1 MRYLIIILIF
11 SVNIYSQEL
20 VEKDSL
26 WTKRGNVTVLLNQTG
41 FSDWVGGGTN
51 NFSATIKFDY
61 EWEYKDKGWDWL
73 TNVESAFGIAKYK
86 NAPFARK
93 IDDRILIQSIVGKEF
108 TRNLS
113 FSAFFNFT
121 SQIGNGY
128 KYKKDSENNEI
139 RELTTRIFSPAY
151 FQIGSGFLW
160 KKDEKLWVNYS
171 PIASRLILVSKKFTD
186 DLLENETYFGVSQN
200 KSSRYE
206 LGANLTFH
214 SEGKL
219 LENVNYKQDLKLFSN
234 YIEEASNIDLDYL
247 AQIEINVNPLLTT
260 QLIFQLIYDDNAV
273 SRLQVREVFGVGVQL
288 KPVSYTHL
296 TLPTTPY
303 V

>member
-1 MRYLIIILIF
+1 MRYLIIILIT
-11 SVNIYSQEL
+11 SVNIYSQEI

-26 WTKRGNVTVLLNQTG
+26 WTKRGNVTLLLNQTG

-51 NFSATIKFDY
+51 NFSGTIKFDY
-61 EWEYKDKGWDWL
+61 EWEYKNRGWDWL
-73 TNVESAFGIAKYK
+73 SNVESAFGLAKYK

-128 KYKKDSENNEI
+128 KYKKDDDNNEI

-186 DLLENETYFGVSQN
+186 GLSENDTYFGVSPN

-214 SEGKL
+214 SEGSL

-234 YIEEASNIDLDYL
+234 YLEDASNIDLDYL
-247 AQIEINVNPLLTT
+247 AQIEINVNPLLST
-260 QLIFQLIYDDNAV
+260 QLIFQLIYDDNTV

-288 KPVSYTHL
+288 KL
-296 TLPTTPY
+296 N
-303 V
+303 

>member
-1 MRYLIIILIF
+1 MRYLIIILIT
-11 SVNIYSQEL
+11 SVNIYSQEI

-51 NFSATIKFDY
+51 NFSGTIKFDY
-61 EWEYKDKGWDWL
+61 EWEYRNKGWDWL
-73 TNVESAFGIAKYK
+73 SNVESAFGLAKYK

-128 KYKKDSENNEI
+128 KYKKDDDNNEI

-186 DLLENETYFGVSQN
+186 GLSENESYFGVSPN

-214 SEGKL
+214 SEGSL

-234 YIEEASNIDLDYL
+234 YLEDASNIDLDYL
-247 AQIEINVNPLLTT
+247 AQIEINVNPLLST

-273 SRLQVREVFGVGVQL
+273 TRLQVREVFGVGVQL
-288 KPVSYTHL
+288 KL
-296 TLPTTPY
+296 N
-303 V
+303 

>member
-11 SVNIYSQEL
+11 SVNIYSQEI

-73 TNVESAFGIAKYK
+73 SNVESAFGIAKYK

-160 KKDEKLWVNYS
+160 KKDEKIWVNYS

-186 DLLENETYFGVSQN
+186 DLLENETYFGVC
-200 KSSRYE
+200 
-206 LGANLTFH
+206 
-214 SEGKL
+214 L
-219 LENVNYKQDLKLFSN
+219 L
-234 YIEEASNIDLDYL
+234 
-247 AQIEINVNPLLTT
+247 
-260 QLIFQLIYDDNAV
+260 
-273 SRLQVREVFGVGVQL
+273 
-288 KPVSYTHL
+288 YTS
-296 TLPTTPY
+296 PSPRD
-303 V
+303 

>member
-1 MRYLIIILIF
+1 MKQYFLLFFLIF
-11 SVNIYSQEL
+11 STYTFSQQESK
-20 VEKDSL
+20 KDSL
-26 WTKRGNVTVLLNQTG
+26 WSTRGNVAILLNQTG

-51 NFSATIKFDY
+51 NFSGTLKFDY
-61 EWEYKDKGWDWL
+61 EWEYRDKGWDWL
-73 TNVESAFGIAKYK
+73 TNVESAYGLAKYK

-108 TRNLS
+108 TKNLS

-128 KYKKDSENNEI
+128 KYKKDSNNNEI
-139 RELTTRIFSPAY
+139 RELTTSIFSPAY
-151 FQIGSGFLW
+151 FQLGSGFLW

-171 PIASRLILVSKKFTD
+171 PIATRLILVSKKFTQ
-186 DLLENETYFGVSQN
+186 DLTGNDTYFGVLPN

-214 SEGKL
+214 SEGDL
-219 LENVNYKQDLKLFSN
+219 LENIKYKQDLKLFSN
-234 YIEEASNIDLDYL
+234 YLEEASNIDLDYL
-247 AQIEINVNPLLTT
+247 LQIEVDINPFLST
-260 QLIFQLIYDDNAV
+260 QLIFQLIYDDNAI

-288 KPVSYTHL
+288 KL
-296 TLPTTPY
+296 D
-303 V
+303 

>member
-1 MRYLIIILIF
+1 MRYLIIILIT
-11 SVNIYSQEL
+11 SVNIYSQEI

-26 WTKRGNVTVLLNQTG
+26 WTKRGNITVLLNQTG

-51 NFSATIKFDY
+51 NFSATLKFDY
-61 EWEYKDKGWDWL
+61 EWEYRDKGWDWL
-73 TNVESAFGIAKYK
+73 SNVESAFGLAKYK

-93 IDDRILIQSIVGKEF
+93 IDDRILVQSILGKEF

-128 KYKKDSENNEI
+128 KYKKDDDNNEI

-160 KKDEKLWVNYS
+160 KKNEKLWVNYS
-171 PIASRLILVSKKFTD
+171 PIASRLIIVSKKFTD
-186 DLLENETYFGVSQN
+186 GLLENETYFGVSPN

-214 SEGKL
+214 SEGSL
-219 LENVNYKQDLKLFSN
+219 LENVNYRQDLKLFSN
-234 YIEEASNIDLDYL
+234 YLEDASNIDLDYL
-247 AQIEINVNPLLTT
+247 AQIEINVNPLLST

-288 KPVSYTHL
+288 KL
-296 TLPTTPY
+296 N
-303 V
+303 

>member
-1 MRYLIIILIF
+1 MRYLIIILIT
-11 SVNIYSQEL
+11 SVNIYSQEI

-26 WTKRGNVTVLLNQTG
+26 WTKRGNIAVLLNQTG

-61 EWEYKDKGWDWL
+61 EWEYRDKGWNWL
-73 TNVESAFGIAKYK
+73 SNVESAFGLAKYK

-128 KYKKDSENNEI
+128 KYKKDDNNNEI

-186 DLLENETYFGVSQN
+186 GLLENETYFGVLPN

-214 SEGKL
+214 SEGSL

-234 YIEEASNIDLDYL
+234 YLEDASNIDLDYL
-247 AQIEINVNPLLTT
+247 AQIEINVNPLLST

-288 KPVSYTHL
+288 KIN
-296 TLPTTPY
+296 
-303 V
+303 

>member
-128 KYKKDSENNEI
+128 KYKKDSDNNEI

-288 KPVSYTHL
+288 KL
-296 TLPTTPY
+296 N
-303 V
+303 

>member
-1 MRYLIIILIF
+1 MRYLIIILIT
-11 SVNIYSQEL
+11 SVNIYSQEI

-26 WTKRGNVTVLLNQTG
+26 WTKRGNVAVLLNQTG

-51 NFSATIKFDY
+51 NFSGTIKFDY
-61 EWEYKDKGWDWL
+61 EWEYRNKGWDWL
-73 TNVESAFGIAKYK
+73 SNVESAFGLAKYK

-128 KYKKDSENNEI
+128 KYKKDDDNNEI

-171 PIASRLILVSKKFTD
+171 PIASRLILVSKKFTGG
-186 DLLENETYFGVSQN
+186 LSENESYFGVSPN

-214 SEGKL
+214 SEGSL

-234 YIEEASNIDLDYL
+234 YLEDASNIDLDYL
-247 AQIEINVNPLLTT
+247 AQIEINVNPLLST

-288 KPVSYTHL
+288 KL
-296 TLPTTPY
+296 N
-303 V
+303 

>member
-11 SVNIYSQEL
+11 SVNIYSQEI

-273 SRLQVREVFGVGVQL
+273 SRLQVREAFGVGVQL
-288 KPVSYTHL
+288 KL
-296 TLPTTPY
+296 N
-303 V
+303 

>member
-11 SVNIYSQEL
+11 SVNIYSQEI

-73 TNVESAFGIAKYK
+73 SNVESAFGIAKYK

-160 KKDEKLWVNYS
+160 KKDEKIWVNYS
-171 PIASRLILVSKKFTD
+171 PIASRLILVSKKFTA

-288 KPVSYTHL
+288 KL
-296 TLPTTPY
+296 N
-303 V
+303 

>member
-1 MRYLIIILIF
+1 MRYLIIILIT
-11 SVNIYSQEL
+11 SVNIYSQEI

-26 WTKRGNVTVLLNQTG
+26 WTKRGNIAVLLNQTG

-61 EWEYKDKGWDWL
+61 EWEYRDKGWNWL
-73 TNVESAFGIAKYK
+73 SNVESAFGLAKYK

-128 KYKKDSENNEI
+128 KYKKDDDNNEI

-186 DLLENETYFGVSQN
+186 ALSENDTYFGVSPN

-214 SEGKL
+214 SEGSL

-234 YIEEASNIDLDYL
+234 YLEDASNIDLDYL
-247 AQIEINVNPLLTT
+247 AQIEINVNPLLST

-288 KPVSYTHL
+288 KL
-296 TLPTTPY
+296 N
-303 V
+303 

>member
-1 MRYLIIILIF
+1 MRYFIIILIT
-11 SVNIYSQEL
+11 SVNIYSQEI

-51 NFSATIKFDY
+51 NFSGTIKFDY
-61 EWEYKDKGWDWL
+61 EWEYRNKGWDWL
-73 TNVESAFGIAKYK
+73 SNVESAFGLAKYK

-128 KYKKDSENNEI
+128 KYKKDDDNNEI

-186 DLLENETYFGVSQN
+186 GLSENDTYFGVSPN

-214 SEGKL
+214 SEGSL

-234 YIEEASNIDLDYL
+234 YLEDASNIDLDYL
-247 AQIEINVNPLLTT
+247 AQIEINVNPLLST

-288 KPVSYTHL
+288 KL
-296 TLPTTPY
+296 N
-303 V
+303 

>member
-1 MRYLIIILIF
+1 MRYLIIILIT
-11 SVNIYSQEL
+11 SVNIYSQEI

-26 WTKRGNVTVLLNQTG
+26 WTKRGNVAVLLNQTG

-51 NFSATIKFDY
+51 NFSGTIKFDY
-61 EWEYKDKGWDWL
+61 EWEYRNKGWDWL
-73 TNVESAFGIAKYK
+73 SNVESAFGLAKYK

-128 KYKKDSENNEI
+128 KYKKDDDNNEI

-186 DLLENETYFGVSQN
+186 GLSENESYFGVSPN

-214 SEGKL
+214 SEGSL

-234 YIEEASNIDLDYL
+234 YLEDASNIDLDYL
-247 AQIEINVNPLLTT
+247 AQIEINVNPLLST

-273 SRLQVREVFGVGVQL
+273 TRLQVREVFGVGVQL
-288 KPVSYTHL
+288 KL
-296 TLPTTPY
+296 N
-303 V
+303 

>member
-11 SVNIYSQEL
+11 SVNIYSQEI

-73 TNVESAFGIAKYK
+73 SNVESAFGIAKYK

-128 KYKKDSENNEI
+128 KYKKDSDNNEI

-160 KKDEKLWVNYS
+160 KKDEKIWVNYS

-288 KPVSYTHL
+288 KLGFY
-296 TLPTTPY
+296 
-303 V
+303 

>member
-1 MRYLIIILIF
+1 MKQYFLLFFFIF
-11 SVNIYSQEL
+11 STYTFSQQESK
-20 VEKDSL
+20 KDSL
-26 WTKRGNVTVLLNQTG
+26 WSTRGNVAILLNQTG

-51 NFSATIKFDY
+51 NFSGTLKFDY
-61 EWEYKDKGWDWL
+61 EWEYRDKGWDWL
-73 TNVESAFGIAKYK
+73 TNVESAYGLAKYK

-108 TRNLS
+108 TKNLS

-128 KYKKDSENNEI
+128 KYKKDSNNNEI
-139 RELTTRIFSPAY
+139 RELTTSIFSPAY
-151 FQIGSGFLW
+151 FQLGSGFLW

-171 PIASRLILVSKKFTD
+171 PIATRLILVSKKFTQ
-186 DLLENETYFGVSQN
+186 DLTGNDTYFGVLPN

-214 SEGKL
+214 SEGDL
-219 LENVNYKQDLKLFSN
+219 LENIKYKQDLKLFSN
-234 YIEEASNIDLDYL
+234 YLEEASNIDLDYL
-247 AQIEINVNPLLTT
+247 LQIEVDINPFLST
-260 QLIFQLIYDDNAV
+260 QLIFQLIYDDNAI

-288 KPVSYTHL
+288 KL
-296 TLPTTPY
+296 D
-303 V
+303 

>member
-1 MRYLIIILIF
+1 MRYFIIILIT
-11 SVNIYSQEL
+11 SVNIYSQEI

-26 WTKRGNVTVLLNQTG
+26 WTKRGNVAVLLNQTG

-51 NFSATIKFDY
+51 NFSGTIKFDY
-61 EWEYKDKGWDWL
+61 EWEYRNKGWDWL
-73 TNVESAFGIAKYK
+73 SNVESAFGLAKYK

-128 KYKKDSENNEI
+128 KYTKDDDNNEI

-171 PIASRLILVSKKFTD
+171 PIASRLILVSKKFID
-186 DLLENETYFGVSQN
+186 GLSENDSYFGVSPN

-214 SEGKL
+214 SEGSL

-234 YIEEASNIDLDYL
+234 YLEDASNIDLDYL
-247 AQIEINVNPLLTT
+247 AQIEINVNPLLST

-288 KPVSYTHL
+288 KL
-296 TLPTTPY
+296 N
-303 V
+303 

>member
-1 MRYLIIILIF
+1 MRYLIIILIT
-11 SVNIYSQEL
+11 SVNIYSQEI

-73 TNVESAFGIAKYK
+73 SNVESAFGIAKYK

-160 KKDEKLWVNYS
+160 KKDEKIWVNYS

-247 AQIEINVNPLLTT
+247 VQIEINVNPLLTT

-288 KPVSYTHL
+288 KL
-296 TLPTTPY
+296 N
-303 V
+303 

>member
-1 MRYLIIILIF
+1 MRYLIIILIT
-11 SVNIYSQEL
+11 SVNIYSQEI

-26 WTKRGNVTVLLNQTG
+26 WIKRGNIAVLLNQTG

-61 EWEYKDKGWDWL
+61 EWEYRDKGWNWL
-73 TNVESAFGIAKYK
+73 SNVESAFGLAKYK

-93 IDDRILIQSIVGKEF
+93 IDDRILIQSILGKEF

-128 KYKKDSENNEI
+128 KYKKDDNNNEI

-186 DLLENETYFGVSQN
+186 GLLENETYFGVSPN

-214 SEGKL
+214 SEGSL
-219 LENVNYKQDLKLFSN
+219 LK
-234 YIEEASNIDLDYL
+234 NI
-247 AQIEINVNPLLTT
+247 N
-260 QLIFQLIYDDNAV
+260 
-273 SRLQVREVFGVGVQL
+273 
-288 KPVSYTHL
+288 
-296 TLPTTPY
+296 
-303 V
+303 

>member
-1 MRYLIIILIF
+1 MRYFIIILIT
-11 SVNIYSQEL
+11 SVNIYSQEI

-26 WTKRGNVTVLLNQTG
+26 WTKRGNIAVLLNQTG

-61 EWEYKDKGWDWL
+61 EWEYSDKGWNWL
-73 TNVESAFGIAKYK
+73 SNVESAFGLAKYK

-93 IDDRILIQSIVGKEF
+93 IDDRILIQSIIGKEF
-108 TRNLS
+108 TKNLS

-128 KYKKDSENNEI
+128 KYKKDIDNNEI

-171 PIASRLILVSKKFTD
+171 PIASRLILVSKKFND
-186 DLLENETYFGVSQN
+186 SLLDNETYFGVASK

-214 SEGKL
+214 SEGRL
-219 LENVNYKQDLKLFSN
+219 IENVNYKQDLKLFSN
-234 YIEEASNIDLDYL
+234 YLEDASNIDLDYL
-247 AQIEINVNPLLTT
+247 AQIEINVNPLLST

-273 SRLQVREVFGVGVQL
+273 ARLQVREVFGVGVQL
-288 KPVSYTHL
+288 KL
-296 TLPTTPY
+296 N
-303 V
+303 

>member
-1 MRYLIIILIF
+1 MRYFIIILIT
-11 SVNIYSQEL
+11 SVNIYSQEI

-26 WTKRGNVTVLLNQTG
+26 WTKRGNIAVLLNQTG

-61 EWEYKDKGWDWL
+61 EWEYSDKGWNWL
-73 TNVESAFGIAKYK
+73 SNVESAFGLAKYK

-93 IDDRILIQSIVGKEF
+93 IDDRILIQSIIGKEF
-108 TRNLS
+108 TKNLS

-128 KYKKDSENNEI
+128 KYKKDVDNNEI

-186 DLLENETYFGVSQN
+186 SLLDNETYFGVASK

-214 SEGKL
+214 SEGRL
-219 LENVNYKQDLKLFSN
+219 IENVNYKQDLKLFSN
-234 YIEEASNIDLDYL
+234 YLEDASNIDLDYL
-247 AQIEINVNPLLTT
+247 AQIEINVNPLLST

-273 SRLQVREVFGVGVQL
+273 ARLQVREVFGVGVQL
-288 KPVSYTHL
+288 KL
-296 TLPTTPY
+296 N
-303 V
+303 

>member
-1 MRYLIIILIF
+1 MRYSIIILIF
-11 SVNIYSQEL
+11 SVNIYSQEI

-86 NAPFARK
+86 NSPFSRK

-273 SRLQVREVFGVGVQL
+273 SRLQVREAFGVGVQL
-288 KPVSYTHL
+288 KL
-296 TLPTTPY
+296 N
-303 V
+303 